1 MSSYIDLKFINN
13 ISSRL
18 GQFKKKTDYL
28 FNFRCPHCGDSQKS
42 KTKAR
47 AYLYRVKNDM
57 FFKCHN
63 CGQGQ
68 NLANFIKSVDPKLY
82 EQYLLE
88 RYKKSAP
95 ATPKPQFDFKPTK
108 FIDQTPIDDLKSIK
122 DLPEDHPA
130 RLYCTNR
137 KIPEKYF
144 DKLFL
149 SDKFMTLVN
158 KVKPNTYKVIK
169 DHPRLIIPFYD
180 TTGKIFAFQG
190 RAFGK
195 EQPKYLTIKLDEN
208 RQKVYGLE
216 RINFQNPVQI
226 VEGPID
232 SLFIDNCLAAG
243 GADLFLRNKIPN
255 DQITYIFDNEPRN
268 KEIVKRMYKVIEQDF
283 NVVIWPEEL
292 QLKDVNDMILSG
304 LTKIELQD
312 IISNNTY
319 SKLSALAWVD
329 RCFALLARS
338 SLSVTIIPP
347 PPDVIILFPL
357 KLKQPNSP
365 NVPECL
371 PSKLEPRDSAASSTI
386 EILCFLQIETNLFMS
401 HIFPKT

>member
-1 MSSYIDLKFINN
+1 MSSYIDLKFINDL
-13 ISSRL
+13 SGRL
-18 GQFKKKTDYL
+18 NQFKKKTDYL

-68 NLANFIKSVDPKLY
+68 NLANFIKFVDPKLY
-82 EQYLLE
+82 ESYLLE

-95 ATPKPQFDFKPTK
+95 ATPKPKFDFKPTK
-108 FIDQTPIDDLKSIK
+108 FTDQTPIDDLKSIK

-130 RLYCTNR
+130 RLYCVNR

-158 KVKPNTYKVIK
+158 EVKPNTYKITK

-180 TTGKIFAFQG
+180 TTGKVFAFQG

-195 EQPKYLTIKLDEN
+195 EQPKYLTIKLDESK
-208 RQKVYGLE
+208 QKVYGLDK
-216 RINFQNPVQI
+216 INFQKPI
-226 VEGPID
+226 YITEGPID

-243 GADLFLRNKIPN
+243 GADLFLKNKIPN
-255 DQITYIFDNEPRN
+255 ENITYIFDNEPRN

-283 NVVIWPEEL
+283 NVVIWPEDL
-292 QLKDVNDMILSG
+292 QLKDVNDMIMSG
-304 LTKIELQD
+304 LTKLELQD

-319 SKLSALAWVD
+319 SKLSAL
-329 RCFALLARS
+329 
-338 SLSVTIIPP
+338 T
-347 PPDVIILFPL
+347 
-357 KLKQPNSP
+357 KLNYWKKIKE
-365 NVPECL
+365 V
-371 PSKLEPRDSAASSTI
+371 
-386 EILCFLQIETNLFMS
+386 
-401 HIFPKT
+401 

>member
-1 MSSYIDLKFINN
+1 MSSYIDLKFINDL
-13 ISSRL
+13 SGRL
-18 GQFKKKTDYL
+18 SQFKKKTDYL

-68 NLANFIKSVDPKLY
+68 NLANFIKFVDPKLY
-82 EQYLLE
+82 ESYLLE

-95 ATPKPQFDFKPTK
+95 ATPKPKFDFKPTK
-108 FIDQTPIDDLKSIK
+108 FTNQTPIDDLKSIK

-130 RLYCTNR
+130 RLYCDNR

-158 KVKPNTYKVIK
+158 EVKPNTYKITK

-208 RQKVYGLE
+208 RQKVYGLDKV
-216 RINFQNPVQI
+216 NFQKPI
-226 VEGPID
+226 YITEGPID

-243 GADLFLRNKIPN
+243 GADLFLKNKIPN
-255 DQITYIFDNEPRN
+255 ENITYIFDNEPRN

-283 NVVIWPEEL
+283 NVVIWPEDL
-292 QLKDVNDMILSG
+292 QLKDVNDMIMSG
-304 LTKIELQD
+304 LTKFELQD

-319 SKLSALAWVD
+319 SKLSAL
-329 RCFALLARS
+329 
-338 SLSVTIIPP
+338 T
-347 PPDVIILFPL
+347 
-357 KLKQPNSP
+357 KLNYWKKIKE
-365 NVPECL
+365 V
-371 PSKLEPRDSAASSTI
+371 
-386 EILCFLQIETNLFMS
+386 
-401 HIFPKT
+401 

>member
-1 MSSYIDLKFINN
+1 MSSYIDLKFINDL
-13 ISSRL
+13 SGRL
-18 GQFKKKTDYL
+18 SQFKKKTDYL

-68 NLANFIKSVDPKLY
+68 NLANFIKFVDPKLY

-95 ATPKPQFDFKPTK
+95 ATPKPKFDFKPTK
-108 FIDQTPIDDLKSIK
+108 FTNQTPIDDLKSIK

-130 RLYCTNR
+130 RLYCVNR

-158 KVKPNTYKVIK
+158 EVKPNTYKITK

-180 TTGKIFAFQG
+180 TTGKVFAFQG

-195 EQPKYLTIKLDEN
+195 EQPKYLTIKLDESK
-208 RQKVYGLE
+208 QKVYGLDKV
-216 RINFQNPVQI
+216 NFQQPI
-226 VEGPID
+226 YITEGPID

-243 GADLFLRNKIPN
+243 GADLFLKNKIPN
-255 DQITYIFDNEPRN
+255 ENITYIFDNEPRN
-268 KEIVKRMYKVIEQDF
+268 KEIVNRMYKVIEQDF
-283 NVVIWPEEL
+283 NVVIWPEDL
-292 QLKDVNDMILSG
+292 QLKDVNDMIMSG
-304 LTKIELQD
+304 LTKLELQD

-319 SKLSALAWVD
+319 SKLSAL
-329 RCFALLARS
+329 
-338 SLSVTIIPP
+338 T
-347 PPDVIILFPL
+347 
-357 KLKQPNSP
+357 KLNYWKKIKE
-365 NVPECL
+365 V
-371 PSKLEPRDSAASSTI
+371 
-386 EILCFLQIETNLFMS
+386 
-401 HIFPKT
+401 

>member
-13 ISSRL
+13 LSGRL
-18 GQFKKKTDYL
+18 SQFKQKGDYL
-28 FNFRCPHCGDSQKS
+28 FNFRCPHCGDSKKS
-42 KTKAR
+42 KLKAR
-47 AYLYRVKNDM
+47 AYFYRVKNDM

-63 CGQGQ
+63 CGTGQ
-68 NLANFIKSVDPKLY
+68 NLANFIKFIDPKLY

-95 ATPKPQFDFKPTK
+95 ATPKPKFDFKPTK
-108 FIDQTPIDDLKSIK
+108 FTNQTPIDDLKSIK

-130 RLYCTNR
+130 RLYCVNR

-158 KVKPNTYKVIK
+158 EVKPNTYKITK

-208 RQKVYGLE
+208 KQKVYGLDK
-216 RINFQNPVQI
+216 INFQKPI
-226 VEGPID
+226 YITEGPID

-243 GADLFLRNKIPN
+243 GADLFLKNKIPN
-255 DQITYIFDNEPRN
+255 ENITYIFDNEPRN

-283 NVVIWPEEL
+283 NVVIWPEDL
-292 QLKDVNDMILSG
+292 QLKDVNDMIMSG
-304 LTKIELQD
+304 LTKLELQD

-319 SKLSALAWVD
+319 SKLSAL
-329 RCFALLARS
+329 
-338 SLSVTIIPP
+338 T
-347 PPDVIILFPL
+347 
-357 KLKQPNSP
+357 KLNYWK
-365 NVPECL
+365 
-371 PSKLEPRDSAASSTI
+371 
-386 EILCFLQIETNLFMS
+386 
-401 HIFPKT
+401 KTKEV

>member
-1 MSSYIDLKFINN
+1 MSSYIDLKFINDL
-13 ISSRL
+13 SGRL
-18 GQFKKKTDYL
+18 SQFKKKTDYL

-68 NLANFIKSVDPKLY
+68 NLANFIKFVDPKLY
-82 EQYLLE
+82 ESYLLE

-95 ATPKPQFDFKPTK
+95 ATPKPKFDFKPTK
-108 FIDQTPIDDLKSIK
+108 FTNQTPIDDLKSIK

-130 RLYCTNR
+130 RLYCVNR

-158 KVKPNTYKVIK
+158 EVKPNTYKVIK

-180 TTGKIFAFQG
+180 TTGKVFAFQG

-208 RQKVYGLE
+208 KQKVYGLDKVS
-216 RINFQNPVQI
+216 FQKPI
-226 VEGPID
+226 YITEGPID

-243 GADLFLRNKIPN
+243 GADLFLKNKIPN
-255 DQITYIFDNEPRN
+255 ENITYIFDNEPRN

-283 NVVIWPEEL
+283 NVVIWPEDL
-292 QLKDVNDMILSG
+292 QLKDVNDMIMSG
-304 LTKIELQD
+304 LTKLQLQD

-319 SKLSALAWVD
+319 SKLSAL
-329 RCFALLARS
+329 
-338 SLSVTIIPP
+338 T
-347 PPDVIILFPL
+347 
-357 KLKQPNSP
+357 KLNYWK
-365 NVPECL
+365 
-371 PSKLEPRDSAASSTI
+371 
-386 EILCFLQIETNLFMS
+386 
-401 HIFPKT
+401 KTKEV

>member
-1 MSSYIDLKFINN
+1 MSSYIDLKFINDL
-13 ISSRL
+13 SGRL
-18 GQFKKKTDYL
+18 SQFKKKTDYL

-68 NLANFIKSVDPKLY
+68 NLANFIKFVDPKLY
-82 EQYLLE
+82 ESYLLE

-95 ATPKPQFDFKPTK
+95 ATPRPEFDFKPTK
-108 FIDQTPIDDLKSIK
+108 FKDQTPIDDLKSIQ

-130 RLYCTNR
+130 RLYCVNR

-208 RQKVYGLE
+208 KQKVYGLDKV
-216 RINFQNPVQI
+216 NFQQPI
-226 VEGPID
+226 YITEGPID

-243 GADLFLRNKIPN
+243 GADLFLKNKIPN
-255 DQITYIFDNEPRN
+255 EQITYIFDNEPRN

-283 NVVIWPEEL
+283 NVVIWPEEI
-292 QLKDVNDMILSG
+292 QLKDVNDMIKSG
-304 LTKIELQD
+304 LTKLELQD

-319 SKLSALAWVD
+319 SKLSAL
-329 RCFALLARS
+329 
-338 SLSVTIIPP
+338 T
-347 PPDVIILFPL
+347 
-357 KLKQPNSP
+357 KLKYWKKIKE
-365 NVPECL
+365 V
-371 PSKLEPRDSAASSTI
+371 
-386 EILCFLQIETNLFMS
+386 
-401 HIFPKT
+401 

>member
-1 MSSYIDLKFINN
+1 MSSYIDLKFINDL
-13 ISSRL
+13 SGRL
-18 GQFKKKTDYL
+18 SQFKKKTDYL

-68 NLANFIKSVDPKLY
+68 NLANFIKFIDPKLY

-95 ATPKPQFDFKPTK
+95 ATPKPKFDFKPTK
-108 FIDQTPIDDLKSIK
+108 FTDQTPIDDLKSIK

-130 RLYCTNR
+130 RLYCVNR

-158 KVKPNTYKVIK
+158 EVKPNTYKITK

-180 TTGKIFAFQG
+180 TTGKVFAFQG

-195 EQPKYLTIKLDEN
+195 EQPKYLTIKLDESK
-208 RQKVYGLE
+208 QKVYGLDK
-216 RINFQNPVQI
+216 INFQKPI
-226 VEGPID
+226 YITEGPID

-243 GADLFLRNKIPN
+243 GADLFLKNKIPN
-255 DQITYIFDNEPRN
+255 ENITYIFDNEPRN

-283 NVVIWPEEL
+283 NVVIWPEDL
-292 QLKDVNDMILSG
+292 QLKDVNDMIMSG
-304 LTKIELQD
+304 LTKFELQD

-319 SKLSALAWVD
+319 SKLSAL
-329 RCFALLARS
+329 
-338 SLSVTIIPP
+338 T
-347 PPDVIILFPL
+347 
-357 KLKQPNSP
+357 KLNYWKKIKE
-365 NVPECL
+365 V
-371 PSKLEPRDSAASSTI
+371 
-386 EILCFLQIETNLFMS
+386 
-401 HIFPKT
+401 

>member
-18 GQFKKKTDYL
+18 SQFKKKTDYL

-63 CGQGQ
+63 CGMGQ
-68 NLANFIKSVDPKLY
+68 NLANFLKFVDPKLY
-82 EQYLLE
+82 ESYLLE

-95 ATPKPQFDFKPTK
+95 ATPKPEFDFKPTK
-108 FIDQTPIDDLKSIK
+108 FKDQTPIDDLKSIK

-130 RLYCTNR
+130 RLYCVNR

-169 DHPRLIIPFYD
+169 DHPRLIIPFFD
-180 TTGKIFAFQG
+180 TTGKLFAFQG

-195 EQPKYLTIKLDEN
+195 EQPKYLTVKLDEKK
-208 RQKVYGLE
+208 QKIFGLE
-216 RINFQNPVQI
+216 RVNFTKEVKI

-232 SLFIDNCLAAG
+232 SFFISNCVAAA
-243 GADLFLRNKIPN
+243 GADLFLKNKLPN
-255 DQITYIFDNEPRN
+255 EKVTYIFDNEPRN
-268 KEIVKRMYKVIEQDF
+268 KEIIKRMYDVIEK
-283 NVVIWPEEL
+283 NYNIVIWPNEI
-292 QLKDVNDMILSG
+292 QLKDVNDMIMNGMSVP
-304 LTKIELQD
+304 EVED
-312 IISNNTY
+312 IISKNTY
-319 SKLSALAWVD
+319 RQLSAL
-329 RCFALLARS
+329 
-338 SLSVTIIPP
+338 T
-347 PPDVIILFPL
+347 
-357 KLKQPNSP
+357 KLTHWKK
-365 NVPECL
+365 V
-371 PSKLEPRDSAASSTI
+371 
-386 EILCFLQIETNLFMS
+386 
-401 HIFPKT
+401 

>member
-1 MSSYIDLKFINN
+1 MSSYIDLKFINDL
-13 ISSRL
+13 SGRL
-18 GQFKKKTDYL
+18 SQFKKKTDYL

-68 NLANFIKSVDPKLY
+68 NLANFIKFVDPKLY
-82 EQYLLE
+82 ESYLLE

-95 ATPKPQFDFKPTK
+95 ATPKPKFDFKPTK
-108 FIDQTPIDDLKSIK
+108 FKDQTPLDDLKSIK
-122 DLPEDHPA
+122 ELPENHPA
-130 RLYCTNR
+130 RLYCVNR
-137 KIPEKYF
+137 KIPEKCF

-158 KVKPNTYKVIK
+158 EVKPNTYKVIK

-180 TTGKIFAFQG
+180 TTGKVFAFQG

-208 RQKVYGLE
+208 KQKVYGLDKV
-216 RINFQNPVQI
+216 NFQQPI
-226 VEGPID
+226 YITEGPID

-243 GADLFLRNKIPN
+243 GADLFLKNKIPN
-255 DQITYIFDNEPRN
+255 ENITYIFDNEPRN

-283 NVVIWPEEL
+283 NVVIWPEDL
-292 QLKDVNDMILSG
+292 QLKDVNDMIMSG
-304 LTKIELQD
+304 LTKFELQD

-319 SKLSALAWVD
+319 SKLSAL
-329 RCFALLARS
+329 
-338 SLSVTIIPP
+338 T
-347 PPDVIILFPL
+347 
-357 KLKQPNSP
+357 KLNYWKKIKE
-365 NVPECL
+365 V
-371 PSKLEPRDSAASSTI
+371 
-386 EILCFLQIETNLFMS
+386 
-401 HIFPKT
+401 

>member
-1 MSSYIDLKFINN
+1 MSSYIDLKFINDL
-13 ISSRL
+13 SGRL
-18 GQFKKKTDYL
+18 SQFKKKTDYL

-68 NLANFIKSVDPKLY
+68 NLANFIKFIDPKLY

-95 ATPKPQFDFKPTK
+95 ATPKPKFDFKPTK
-108 FIDQTPIDDLKSIK
+108 FTNQTPIDDLKSIK

-130 RLYCTNR
+130 RLYCVNR

-158 KVKPNTYKVIK
+158 EVKPNTYKITK

-180 TTGKIFAFQG
+180 TTGKVFAFQG

-208 RQKVYGLE
+208 KQKVYGLDKV
-216 RINFQNPVQI
+216 NFQKPI
-226 VEGPID
+226 YITEGPID

-243 GADLFLRNKIPN
+243 GADLFLKNKIPN
-255 DQITYIFDNEPRN
+255 ENITYIFDNEPRN

-283 NVVIWPEEL
+283 NVVIWPEDL
-292 QLKDVNDMILSG
+292 QLKDVNDMIMSG
-304 LTKIELQD
+304 LTKFELQD

-319 SKLSALAWVD
+319 SKLSAL
-329 RCFALLARS
+329 
-338 SLSVTIIPP
+338 T
-347 PPDVIILFPL
+347 
-357 KLKQPNSP
+357 KLNYWKKIKE
-365 NVPECL
+365 V
-371 PSKLEPRDSAASSTI
+371 
-386 EILCFLQIETNLFMS
+386 
-401 HIFPKT
+401 

>member
-1 MSSYIDLKFINN
+1 MSSYIDLKFINDL
-13 ISSRL
+13 SGRL
-18 GQFKKKTDYL
+18 SQFKKKTDYL

-68 NLANFIKSVDPKLY
+68 NLANFIKFIDPKLY

-95 ATPKPQFDFKPTK
+95 ATPKPKFDFKPTK
-108 FIDQTPIDDLKSIK
+108 FTNQTPIDDLKSIK

-130 RLYCTNR
+130 RLYCMNR

-158 KVKPNTYKVIK
+158 EVKPNTYKITK

-180 TTGKIFAFQG
+180 TTGKVFAFQG

-208 RQKVYGLE
+208 KQKVYGLDKV
-216 RINFQNPVQI
+216 NFQQPI
-226 VEGPID
+226 YITEGPID

-243 GADLFLRNKIPN
+243 GADLFLKNKIPN
-255 DQITYIFDNEPRN
+255 ENITYIFDNEPRN
-268 KEIVKRMYKVIEQDF
+268 KEIVNRMYKVIEQDF
-283 NVVIWPEEL
+283 NVVIWPEDL
-292 QLKDVNDMILSG
+292 QLKDVNDMIMSG
-304 LTKIELQD
+304 LTKLELQD

-319 SKLSALAWVD
+319 SKLSAL
-329 RCFALLARS
+329 
-338 SLSVTIIPP
+338 T
-347 PPDVIILFPL
+347 
-357 KLKQPNSP
+357 KLNYWKKIKE
-365 NVPECL
+365 V
-371 PSKLEPRDSAASSTI
+371 
-386 EILCFLQIETNLFMS
+386 
-401 HIFPKT
+401 